1 MLLSQKRNH
10 NKITLEV
17 YEMSKIIG
25 IDLGTTNSEAA
36 YIEAGKSIVIK
47 SVEGQPYFPSV
58 VAFTKTGEMLV
69 GEAAKRQAVTNTEG
83 TVQRIKRKMGTNE
96 KVTLRGK
103 TYTPQQ
109 ISAFILQKIKKDAED
124 FLGEKIPDAVITVPA
139 YFNDDQR
146 QATKDAGAIA
156 GFNVKRIINEPT
168 AAALAYGLDK
178 EGDQKIAVYDFGGG
192 TLDVTIMEVGGGV
205 FEVLSTSGDTQL
217 GGSDM
222 DRALV
227 DYIAE
232 EFKKKHGVDLRK
244 EPKTLQRVL
253 EAAETAKIELSSTLQ
268 TDINLPYIYVV
279 TGEPKHL
286 EIKLTR
292 AKLEEIISPIV
303 QRSEK
308 PCRQALQDA
317 KLKPED
323 IDHVV
328 LVGGVTRMQMVQKKV
343 EAIFKQK
350 PKREVDPMECVAIGA
365 AIQAGVLSGDIEK
378 DIVLLDVTP
387 LTLIIETLGG
397 VATPLIERNTTV
409 PTKKSKVFS
418 TAADN
423 QTSVEI
429 NVLQGE
435 RPMASD
441 NKTLGRFHL
450 DGILPAPRGLPQ
462 IEVAFD
468 IDVNGI
474 MNVSAKDLGTGKEQ
488 SIRIT
493 GSTKLSDAEI
503 DRMKK
508 EAKEH
513 EEEDKKRKEKIEIR
527 NIADSL
533 VNSTEKALQ
542 ELKDKFSSE
551 DKENL
556 EKALK
561 ELQEALT
568 GDDTDKIKEKT
579 DALTQ
584 AFQKASTTIYQQ
596 AAQQQQQQ
604 PGQDTTQGD
613 SWQGQPSDDD
623 STINADYKV
632 KGEKKKKKNEDTE

>member
-1 MLLSQKRNH
+1 VLLSQKRNH
-10 NKITLEV
+10 NKTTLEV
-17 YEMSKIIG
+17 YDMSKIIG

-36 YIEAGKSIVIK
+36 YIEAGKPVVIK

-83 TVQRIKRKMGTNE
+83 TVQRIKRKMGTKE
-96 KVTLRGK
+96 KVNLRGK

-124 FLGEKIPDAVITVPA
+124 FLGEKITDAVITVPA

-222 DRALV
+222 DKALV

-232 EFKKKHGVDLRK
+232 EFKKQHGVDLRK

-292 AKLEEIISPIV
+292 TKLEEIISPIV
-303 QRSEK
+303 HRTEK

-328 LVGGVTRMQMVQKKV
+328 LVGGVTRMQLVQKKV
-343 EAIFKQK
+343 EEIFKQK
-350 PKREVDPMECVAIGA
+350 PKREVDPMECVAVGA
-365 AIQAGVLSGDIEK
+365 AIQAGVLSGAIDK

-387 LTLIIETLGG
+387 LTLSIETLGG
-397 VATPLIERNTTV
+397 VATPLIDRNTTV
-409 PTKKSKVFS
+409 PTRKSKVFS

-435 RPMASD
+435 RPMAAD
-441 NKTLGRFHL
+441 NKSLGRFHL

-462 IEVAFD
+462 IEVSFD

-488 SIRIT
+488 SISIT
-493 GSTKLSDAEI
+493 GSTKLSDSEI
-503 DRMKK
+503 DRMRR

-513 EEEDKKRKEKIEIR
+513 EDEDKKRKEKIEIR
-527 NIADSL
+527 NNADSL
-533 VNSTEKALQ
+533 VHSTEKTLE

-551 DKENL
+551 DKESI
-556 EKALK
+556 EIALK
-561 ELQEALT
+561 ELREALT
-568 GDDTDKIKEKT
+568 GDDTEKIKEKT
-579 DALTQ
+579 DSLTQ
-584 AFQKASTTIYQQ
+584 AFQKASAAIYQQ
-596 AAQQQQQQ
+596 AAQHYQQQ
-604 PGQDTTQGD
+604 PGQDATQGD
-613 SWQGQPSDDD
+613 AWQGNPSDDD

-632 KGEKKKKKNEDTE
+632 KGEKKKKKDEETE

>member
-1 MLLSQKRNH
+1 
-10 NKITLEV
+10 
-17 YEMSKIIG
+17 MSKIIG

-36 YIEAGKSIVIK
+36 YIEAGKPVVIK

-83 TVQRIKRKMGTNE
+83 TVQRIKRKMGTHE
-96 KVTLRGK
+96 KVNLRGK

-124 FLGEKIPDAVITVPA
+124 FLGEKITDAVITVPA

-222 DRALV
+222 DKALV

-232 EFKKKHGVDLRK
+232 EFKKQHGVDLRK

-253 EAAETAKIELSSTLQ
+253 EAAEIAKIELSSTLQ

-343 EAIFKQK
+343 EEIFKQK

-365 AIQAGVLSGDIEK
+365 AIQAGVLSGDIDK

-387 LTLIIETLGG
+387 LTLSVETLGG
-397 VATPLIERNTTV
+397 VATPLIDRNTTV

-435 RPMASD
+435 RPMAAD
-441 NKTLGRFHL
+441 NKSLGRFHL

-462 IEVAFD
+462 IEVSFD

-493 GSTKLSDAEI
+493 GSTKLSDSEI
-503 DRMKK
+503 DRMRR

-513 EEEDKKRKEKIEIR
+513 EEEDKRRKEKIEIR
-527 NIADSL
+527 NTADAL
-533 VNSTEKALQ
+533 VHSTEKTLV
-542 ELKDKFSSE
+542 ELKDKFSSD
-551 DKENL
+551 DKESI

-561 ELQEALT
+561 ELREALT
-568 GDDTDKIKEKT
+568 GDDTEVIKEKT
-579 DALTQ
+579 EALNQ
-584 AFQKASTTIYQQ
+584 AFQKASAAIYQQ
-596 AAQQQQQQ
+596 AAQQHQQQS
-604 PGQDTTQGD
+604 GQGPAQGD
-613 SWQGQPSDDD
+613 SWQGQPSGDD

-632 KGEKKKKKNEDTE
+632 KGEKKKDEEKE

>member
-1 MLLSQKRNH
+1 
-10 NKITLEV
+10 
-17 YEMSKIIG
+17 MSKIIG

-36 YIEAGKSIVIK
+36 YIEAGKPVVIK
-47 SVEGQPYFPSV
+47 SAEGQPYFPSV

-69 GEAAKRQAVTNTEG
+69 GEAAKRQAVTNPEG
-83 TVQRIKRKMGTNE
+83 TVQRIKRKMGTND
-96 KVTLRGK
+96 KIKLHGK
-103 TYTPQQ
+103 TYSPQQ
-109 ISAFILQKIKKDAED
+109 ISAYILQKIKKDAED
-124 FLGEKIPDAVITVPA
+124 YLGEKVNDAVITVPA

-192 TLDVTIMEVGGGV
+192 TLDVTLMEVGGGV
-205 FEVLSTSGDTQL
+205 FEVLATNGDTQL

-222 DRALV
+222 DQLIV
-227 DYIAE
+227 DYIAK
-232 EFKKKHGVDLRK
+232 EFQRQHQIDLRK
-244 EPKTLQRVL
+244 DPKTLQRVL

-268 TDINLPYIYVV
+268 TEINLPYITVV
-279 TGEPKHL
+279 NGEPKHL
-286 EIKLTR
+286 ELKLTR
-292 AKLEEIISPIV
+292 ARFEEIIAPIV
-303 QRSEK
+303 ERSK
-308 PCRQALQDA
+308 QPCHQALKDA
-317 KLKPED
+317 KLLPTD

-328 LVGGVTRMQMVQKKV
+328 LVGGTTRIPLVQKTV
-343 EAIFKQK
+343 EAIFNQK

-365 AIQAGVLSGDIEK
+365 AIQAGVMSGDIDK

-387 LTLIIETLGG
+387 LTLSVETLGG
-397 VATPLIERNTTV
+397 VATALIDRNTTV
-409 PTKKSKVFS
+409 PTRKSKVFS

-441 NKTLGRFHL
+441 NKSLGRFHL
-450 DGILPAPRGLPQ
+450 DGILPAPRGIPQ
-462 IEVAFD
+462 IEVTFD

-493 GSTKLSDAEI
+493 GSTKLSDKEI
-503 DRMKK
+503 ERMKK

-513 EEEDKKRKEKIEIR
+513 EEDDKKRKEKIEIR
-527 NIADSL
+527 NTADSL
-533 VNSTEKALQ
+533 VSTTEKTLQ

-556 EKALK
+556 ERALK
-561 ELQEALT
+561 ELREALA
-568 GDDTDKIKEKT
+568 GDDTNIIKEKT
-579 DALTQ
+579 DALTE
-584 AFQKASTTIYQQ
+584 AFQKASKTIYQK
-596 AAQQQQQQ
+596 AASQYQQQGA
-604 PGQDTTQGD
+604 PGPTPEQDWKGH
-613 SWQGQPSDDD
+613 PSDDD

-632 KGEKKKKKNEDTE
+632 KGEKKKKKDEDTE